1 MRTAVGRGLLPRCGF
16 CVVWLGGAL
25 VVSMTQAA
33 SSPVEVFLTGFEPPE
48 YESGFMLAGQDGWV
62 SDAEGGNQ
70 VFSGYFP
77 DTGQHALVGFSKP
90 EGTNSSVSVWRP
102 LNYDAVADGNPVVTF
117 TVVLSIADSTDPA
130 LRDSFRWSVY
140 NTNAVRLFSLDFDN
154 ATENIA
160 YLLHGNEFVPTP
172 YDFARATEQ
181 DGLYDLTIIMDFAA
195 NKWSAQLNDTD
206 LLSGLPITTTD
217 AGLHLGDIAAVWV
230 LAANNSEFGDNY
242 MVFDDYRVTAAP
254 VSAPRL
260 ELVERQADGTAVIGI
275 GGESGQEIAL
285 EFSEDLAAWA
295 ILVTDTI
302 PASGNFTYNDPGAAG
317 KAERFYRA
325 RVIP

>member
-1 MRTAVGRGLLPRCGF
+1 MRTAVRRGLLPRCGF

-33 SSPVEVFLTGFEPPE
+33 RSPVEVFLTGFEPPE

-62 SDAEGGNQ
+62 SDVEGGNQ

-102 LNYDAVADGNPVVTF
+102 LNHDAVADGNPVVTF
-117 TVVLSIADSTDPA
+117 TVVMSIADSTDPA

-140 NTNAVRLFSLDFDN
+140 NTNAEPTRLFSLDFDN
-154 ATENIA
+154 ATTNIA
-160 YLLHGNEFVPTP
+160 YLLDDDEGFVATP
-172 YDFARATEQ
+172 YYFER
-181 DGLYDLTIIMDFAA
+181 DGLYDLTITMDFAA
-195 NKWSAQLNDTD
+195 NRWGVRLNDD
-206 LLSGLPITTTD
+206 ELMSGLPITTAEAD
-217 AGLHLGDIAAVWV
+217 LHLGDIDAVWV
-230 LAANNSEFGDNY
+230 MAADSVEFGDNY

-254 VSAPRL
+254 ASAPRL
-260 ELVERQADGTAVIGI
+260 ELVERRTDGTAVIGI
-275 GGESGQEIAL
+275 DGESGQEFAL
-285 EFSEDLAAWA
+285 EFSDDLAAWV

-302 PASGNFTYNDPGAAG
+302 PASGHFTFNDPEAAG